1 MRLRGAG
8 ACPEAQWVRKG
19 DSAACPRECSIS
31 DPKVPTASF
40 LHPFDT
46 HPVPYPVLGTEDTAV
61 NKMGQNHCPFGTDS
75 SVQETEKQPMTRKK
89 IYPQITEMY
98 CQKVMRQE
106 KGKKIRQ
113 EWAVWVGG
121 QFKNSKDEGG
131 SHMRVRGR
139 RV

>member
-46 HPVPYPVLGTEDTAV
+46 NPVPHPVLGTEDTAV

-89 IYPQITEMY
+89 MYPQITEMY
-98 CQKVMRQE
+98 SQKVTRQE
-106 KGKKIRQ
+106 KGKKKQARMGS
-113 EWAVWVGG
+113 VGWG
-121 QFKNSKDEGG
+121 TI
-131 SHMRVRGR
+131 
-139 RV
+139 